1 MRRTSFEDVN
11 CSVAQCLEVIGDWWT
26 MIVVRDVFMGVNRFD
41 ELQARTGISR
51 NVLGERLARLV
62 DDGVLKKVPYQ
73 DHPARY
79 DYRLTEKG
87 RDLWLV
93 LTAMRQWGDRWA
105 APNGPPIELIHRE
118 CDHRAEV
125 VATCSRCHEP
135 IGPRDVRAVSG
146 PGDDGSLIPQSSGP
160 PTTDPVPVA

>member
-26 MIVVRDVFMGVNRFD
+26 MIVIRDVFMGVNRFD

-51 NVLGERLARLV
+51 NVLGERLTRLV

-73 DHPARY
+73 DHPVRY
-79 DYRLTEKG
+79 DYRLTDKG

-93 LTAMRQWGDRWA
+93 LTAMRQWGDKWA
-105 APNGPPIELIHRE
+105 APDGAPVELVHLG
-118 CDHRAEV
+118 CDHLTVVQASCSNCGEV
-125 VATCSRCHEP
+125 
-135 IGPRDVRAVSG
+135 IGPRDVRAVPG
-146 PGDDGSLIPQSSGP
+146 PGNDGSLIPPRAAAPAPDS
-160 PTTDPVPVA
+160 VPVA

>member
-26 MIVVRDVFMGVNRFD
+26 MIVIRDVFMGVNRFD

-51 NVLGERLARLV
+51 NVLGERLTRLV

-73 DHPARY
+73 EHPVRY

-105 APNGPPIELIHRE
+105 APNGPPVELVHLGCGEHIQ
-118 CDHRAEV
+118 V
-125 VATCSRCHEP
+125 VASCSNCGQQV
-135 IGPRDVRAVSG
+135 GPRDVRAVTG
-146 PGDDGSLIPQSSGP
+146 PGNDGSLIPLGAAAVGTGP
-160 PTTDPVPVA
+160 APVA

>member
-26 MIVVRDVFMGVNRFD
+26 MIVIRDVFMGVNRFD

-51 NVLGERLARLV
+51 NVLGERLTRLV

-73 DHPARY
+73 ERPVRY
-79 DYRLTEKG
+79 DYRLTDKG

-93 LTAMRQWGDRWA
+93 LTAMRQWGDKWA
-105 APNGPPIELIHRE
+105 APDGAPVELVHLG
-118 CDHRAEV
+118 CDHRIDVLASCSNCGEV
-125 VATCSRCHEP
+125 
-135 IGPRDVRAVSG
+135 IGPRDVRAVPG
-146 PGDDGSLIPQSSGP
+146 PGNDGTLIPQTAAEPVPDS
-160 PTTDPVPVA
+160 VPVA

>member
-26 MIVVRDVFMGVNRFD
+26 MIVIRDVFMGINRFD

-51 NVLGERLARLV
+51 NVLGERLTRLV

-73 DHPARY
+73 DHPVRY
-79 DYRLTEKG
+79 DYRLTDKG

-105 APNGPPIELIHRE
+105 APNGAPVELVHLG
-118 CDHRAEV
+118 CDHRTEV
-125 VATCSRCHEP
+125 VASCSHCGER
-135 IGPRDVRAVSG
+135 IGPRDVRAVAG
-146 PGDDGSLIPQSSGP
+146 PGNDGSLIPQREAAAQTGS
-160 PTTDPVPVA
+160 VPVA